1 MLKSVKYVQVSRGLG
16 RVRKLHK
23 NHFCCCICQN
33 HFLQSHPLQTF
44 TVFGLFHRFGKS
56 WKPRNR
62 AMSHVSSC
70 RFPCFLESHPLQALP
85 VFCLFHRFGKSWKPR
100 NRAMSHVSSCRFP
113 CFLES
118 HPLQTLTVFALLE
131 VVPPYISITQN
142 K

>member
-33 HFLQSHPLQTF
+33 HFLQTHPLQTF

-56 WKPRNR
+56 WKPRYR

-85 VFCLFHRFGKSWKPR
+85 VFGLFHRFGKSCKPR
-100 NRAMSHVSSCRFP
+100 NHAMSNISSRRFQFP
-113 CFLES
+113 TIFQLTERLNHEDRFLGGGN
-118 HPLQTLTVFALLE
+118 A
-131 VVPPYISITQN
+131 ISE
-142 K
+142 KK